1 MLVLS
6 RKKGES
12 IVIQNNIVITVLSVE
27 GDNVKIGISAPKDI
41 DIYRKEIFEA
51 IQQNNQ
57 DAAMDLQ
64 AIQNAILHMES
75 LNPDRGDN
83 ETKDEEG

>member
-12 IVIQNNIVITVLSVE
+12 IVIQNDIVVTVLAVE
-27 GDNVKIGISAPKDI
+27 GDVVKIGISAPKDI
-41 DIYRKEIFEA
+41 DIYRKEIFDS

-57 DAAMDLQ
+57 SAVMDLESVQ
-64 AIQNAILHMES
+64 KAIMSIS
-75 LNPDRGDN
+75 YGDN
-83 ETKDEEG
+83 KKG

>member
-12 IVIQNNIVITVLSVE
+12 IVINNNIVLTVLGVE
-27 GDNVKIGISAPKDI
+27 GDSVKIGISAPRDI

-57 DAAMDLQ
+57 AAAMDLE
-64 AIQNAILHMES
+64 AIRSAMEGLQS
-75 LNPDRGDN
+75 
-83 ETKDEEG
+83 

>member
-12 IVIQNNIVITVLSVE
+12 VVIQNNIVLTVLSVE

-41 DIYRKEIFEA
+41 DIYRKEIFDA
-51 IQQNNQ
+51 IQDNNQ
-57 DAAMDLQ
+57 SAAMDLKTLQ
-64 AIQNAILHMES
+64 TAILEMGKES
-75 LNPDRGDN
+75 DGI
-83 ETKDEEG
+83 E

>member
-1 MLVLS
+1 MLVLT

-12 IVIQNNIVITVLSVE
+12 IVIQNDIVITVLSVE

-41 DIYRKEIFEA
+41 DIYRKEVFDA

-57 DAAMDLQ
+57 IAVMDSN
-64 AIQNAILHMES
+64 AIQNAMLEMNKRKS
-75 LNPDRGDN
+75 
-83 ETKDEEG
+83 

>member
-12 IVIQNNIVITVLSVE
+12 IIIQDNITITVLSVDGE
-27 GDNVKIGISAPKDI
+27 NVKLGISAPKEVDI
-41 DIYRKEIFEA
+41 FRKEVFEA

-57 DAAMDLQ
+57 DAVMDSNLLENVIEQ
-64 AIQNAILHMES
+64 
-75 LNPDRGDN
+75 LNKMN
-83 ETKDEEG
+83 QK

>member
-12 IVIQNNIVITVLSVE
+12 IVIQNNIVLTVLSVE

-41 DIYRKEIFEA
+41 DIYRKEIFDA
-51 IQQNNQ
+51 IQDNNQ
-57 DAAMDLQ
+57 SAAMDLKTLQ
-64 AIQNAILHMES
+64 TAILEMGKES
-75 LNPDRGDN
+75 DGI
-83 ETKDEEG
+83 E

>member
-12 IVIQNNIVITVLSVE
+12 IIIQEDITITVLSVE
-27 GDNVKIGISAPKDI
+27 GENIKLGISAPKEI
-41 DIYRKEIFEA
+41 DIFRKEVFEA

-57 DAAMDLQ
+57 DAVMDSDLLENVIEQ
-64 AIQNAILHMES
+64 
-75 LNPDRGDN
+75 LNKMN
-83 ETKDEEG
+83 QK

>member
-27 GDNVKIGISAPKDI
+27 GENVKIGISAPKDI
-41 DIYRKEIFEA
+41 DIYRREIFEA

-57 DAAMDLQ
+57 DAVMDLQ
-64 AIQNAILHMES
+64 AIQNAILHM
-75 LNPDRGDN
+75 D
-83 ETKDEEG
+83 DE

>member
-27 GDNVKIGISAPKDI
+27 GENVKIGISAPKDI
-41 DIYRKEIFEA
+41 DIYRREIFEA

-57 DAAMDLQ
+57 DAVMDLQ
-64 AIQNAILHMES
+64 AIQNAILHMDG
-75 LNPDRGDN
+75 LDAIRGTNN
-83 ETKDEEG
+83 EEE